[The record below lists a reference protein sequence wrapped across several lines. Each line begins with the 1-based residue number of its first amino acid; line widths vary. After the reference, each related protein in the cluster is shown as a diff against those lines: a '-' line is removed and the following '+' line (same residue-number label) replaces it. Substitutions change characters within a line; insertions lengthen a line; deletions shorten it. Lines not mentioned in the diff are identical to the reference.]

1 MKQVGVEEE
10 CVARLKLDEQ
20 MLKTLPSLGIVS
32 LFRQFVVVLHVC
44 EIDKKRGI
52 LNDQF
57 DTLQVCAPLSHSSAW
72 SRDLVRAR
80 DCLFGTNEYFPDDWV
95 ITYEL
100 SIQSSHLMTPS

>member
-44 EIDKKRGI
+44 EIDKKDVEYCTTSLTRSKS
-52 LNDQF
+52 
-57 DTLQVCAPLSHSSAW
+57 APL
-72 SRDLVRAR
+72 
-80 DCLFGTNEYFPDDWV
+80 
-95 ITYEL
+95 
-100 SIQSSHLMTPS
+100 